1 MKNVILCADGDSK
14 VYSVPDE
21 VAEHLN
27 KHCTY
32 FSTTW
37 LRTSRQAKKYRLPGG
52 AVCYNEEDFI
62 EYLNKW
68 KYPGQPSTLV
78 ENLGWI
84 GHEREIPEHYRE
96 CPRFDF

>member
-21 VAEHLN
+21 VANDLQN
-27 KHCTY
+27 YCLTFCTD
-32 FSTTW
+32 W
-37 LRTSRQAKKYRLPGG
+37 LYNSPDAEKYREGG

-84 GHEREIPEHYRE
+84 GHDCEIPEQYRE